1 MHRTAN
7 VHAGL
12 RLRFLLRPAIPPE
25 APSRAFD
32 GSGGYHHLFMMT
44 APLPEARARF
54 HSIVWPLA
62 IAETIV
68 WAAMYY
74 AFPALLTEWERD
86 LGWSKTELSIAFTLS
101 LVVSAS
107 LVPVAGRLIDR
118 GLARAI
124 FTGGAVLGAV
134 LLALL
139 STVTELW
146 QFYCIWIGLGVAM
159 SSTLYEACFAV
170 LMRSTGD
177 RARRAITI
185 VSIVAG
191 LAGTVAFPSAHLL
204 AGAFGWRGAVLVFAA
219 AAGGVAVPLIWSAC
233 RRAEAQATMH
243 APAPSASAAQ
253 ALAVTGA
260 PAFWLLAIAIFL
272 AALDHGMLI
281 SHVLPI
287 LNDRGIDAGLAV
299 IAASFVG
306 PMQVA
311 GRLVLMAAD
320 RLATPLA
327 ASTGCFAMM
336 ALAGVCLL
344 NAGATP
350 ALVIGFVVLQ
360 GAGIGVASVMRPVV
374 TAELLGRKN
383 FGVVSGLIG
392 LMHMGGYAIAPTV
405 SAFVWA
411 SWGYDRVITLAIAA
425 AAVAIAALLAA
436 WRAGGHGAG
445 RKPG

>member
-1 MHRTAN
+1 MT
-7 VHAGL
+7 
-12 RLRFLLRPAIPPE
+12 
-25 APSRAFD
+25 
-32 GSGGYHHLFMMT
+32 T
-44 APLPEARARF
+44 APPPAARARF

-74 AFPALLTEWERD
+74 GFPALLPTWERE
-86 LGWSKTELSIAFTLS
+86 LGWSKTELSFAFTLS

-118 GLARAI
+118 GHARAI
-124 FTGGAVLGAV
+124 FAGGAVLGAV

-139 STVTELW
+139 STVTEFW
-146 QFYCIWIGLGVAM
+146 QFLCIWIGLGVAM
-159 SSTLYEACFAV
+159 SGTLYEACFAV
-170 LMRSTGD
+170 LVRSTGD

-219 AAGGVAVPLIWSAC
+219 VVGVVAAPLVWSAC
-233 RRAEAQATMH
+233 RRAETQATMH
-243 APAPSASAAQ
+243 APEPSASAGQ
-253 ALAVTGA
+253 ALAVTRS
-260 PAFWLLAIAIFL
+260 PVFWLLASAVFL

-287 LNDRGIDAGLAV
+287 LDDRGIDVGFAV
-299 IAASFVG
+299 LAASCVG

-311 GRLVLMAAD
+311 GRLVLMATD
-320 RLATPLA
+320 RFASTVV

-336 ALAGVCLL
+336 AIAGTCLFH
-344 NAGATP
+344 AGAAP
-350 ALVIGFVVLQ
+350 ALLAGFVVLQ
-360 GAGIGVASVMRPVV
+360 GAGIGIASVMRPVV
-374 TAELLGRKN
+374 TAELLGRRN

-392 LMHMGGYAIAPTV
+392 LMHMGGYALGPSV
-405 SAFVWA
+405 SAMVWT
-411 SWGYDRVITLAIAA
+411 WGGYDRVIVLAIV
-425 AAVAIAALLAA
+425 AAVAATAALLAA
-436 WRAGGHGAG
+436 WREG
-445 RKPG
+445 RRREPRESQSPRAPSG

>member
-1 MHRTAN
+1 MTT
-7 VHAGL
+7 
-12 RLRFLLRPAIPPE
+12 
-25 APSRAFD
+25 APSPA
-32 GSGGYHHLFMMT
+32 
-44 APLPEARARF
+44 ARVRF

-74 AFPALLTEWERD
+74 AFPALLPAWERD
-86 LGWSKTELSIAFTLS
+86 LGWSKTELSFAFTLS

-118 GLARAI
+118 GLARSI

-139 STVTELW
+139 SLVTEPW
-146 QFYCIWIGLGVAM
+146 QFVCIWIGLGVAM
-159 SSTLYEACFAV
+159 SGTLYEACFAV
-170 LMRSTGD
+170 LVRSTGD

-185 VSIVAG
+185 VSVVAG

-219 AAGGVAVPLIWSAC
+219 AVGAVAVPLVWSAC
-233 RRAEAQATMH
+233 RRAEAQAAMH
-243 APAPSASAAQ
+243 APVPSASAAR
-253 ALAVTGA
+253 ALAVVRT

-287 LNDRGIDAGLAV
+287 LDDRGIDAGLAV
-299 IAASFVG
+299 VAASFIG

-311 GRLVLMAAD
+311 GRLALIAAD
-320 RLATPLA
+320 RFASTLV

-336 ALAGVCLL
+336 AIAGLCLL
-344 NAGATP
+344 DAGAAP
-350 ALVIGFVVLQ
+350 ALLVGFVVLQ

-374 TAELLGRKN
+374 TAELLGRRN
-383 FGVVSGLIG
+383 FGVVSGLVG
-392 LMHMGGYAIAPTV
+392 LMHMSGYALGPSV
-405 SAFVWA
+405 SALVW
-411 SWGYDRVITLAIAA
+411 SSGGYDRVILLAIAA
-425 AAVAIAALLAA
+425 AVVAIAALLAA
-436 WRAGGHGAG
+436 WRGGGPGRARGPQSAGA
-445 RKPG
+445 PTD

>member
-1 MHRTAN
+1 MTTARSP
-7 VHAGL
+7 V
-12 RLRFLLRPAIPPE
+12 
-25 APSRAFD
+25 AP
-32 GSGGYHHLFMMT
+32 
-44 APLPEARARF
+44 ARF

-62 IAETIV
+62 VAETIV

-74 AFPALLTEWERD
+74 AFPAFLPQWERD
-86 LGWSKTELSIAFTLS
+86 LGWSRTELSIAFTLS

-118 GLARAI
+118 GFARVI
-124 FTGGAVLGAV
+124 FVGGAVLGAV

-139 STVTELW
+139 SAVSELW

-170 LMRSTGD
+170 LVRSTGD
-177 RARRAITI
+177 RAKRAITI

-191 LAGTVAFPSAHLL
+191 LAGTVAFPSAHALS
-204 AGAFGWRGAVLVFAA
+204 GALGWRGAVLVFAA
-219 AAGGVAVPLIWSAC
+219 VVAVVAAPLIRSAC
-233 RRAEAQATMH
+233 RRAESHATTH
-243 APAPSASAAQ
+243 APDPSASTAE
-253 ALAVTGA
+253 ALAVTRTA
-260 PAFWLLAIAIFL
+260 KFRLVAIAIFL
-272 AALDHGMLI
+272 AALDHGMLV

-287 LNDRGIDAGLAV
+287 LGDRGIDAGLAV
-299 IAASFVG
+299 IAASFIG

-320 RLATPLA
+320 RFATTLA

-336 ALAGVCLL
+336 ALAGLCLL

-374 TAELLGRKN
+374 TAELLGRRN

-392 LMHMGGYAIAPTV
+392 LMHMGGYAVAPTV
-405 SAFVWA
+405 SALVWA
-411 SWGYDRVITLAIAA
+411 SGGYDRVIVLAVA
-425 AAVAIAALLAA
+425 AAVAATAALLMA
-436 WRAGGHGAG
+436 WRVDARAT
-445 RKPG
+445 RREPE

>member
-1 MHRTAN
+1 MGIRGRPRAF
-7 VHAGL
+7 AGL
-12 RLRFLLRPAIPPE
+12 H
-25 APSRAFD
+25 
-32 GSGGYHHLFMMT
+32 GYHRRSMTT
-44 APLPEARARF
+44 APPSAACARF

-74 AFPALLTEWERD
+74 AFPALLPAWERD
-86 LGWSKTELSIAFTLS
+86 LGWSKTELSFAFTLS

-146 QFYCIWIGLGVAM
+146 QFVCIWIGLGVAM
-159 SSTLYEACFAV
+159 SGTLYEACFAV
-170 LMRSTGD
+170 LVRSTGD

-185 VSIVAG
+185 VSVVAG

-219 AAGGVAVPLIWSAC
+219 AVGVVAPPLIWSAC
-233 RRAEAQATMH
+233 RRAEIQAAAH
-243 APAPSASAAQ
+243 APDPSASAGQ
-253 ALAVTGA
+253 ALAVTRS
-260 PAFWLLAIAIFL
+260 PVFRLLAIAVFL

-287 LNDRGIDAGLAV
+287 LDDRGVDAGLAV
-299 IAASFVG
+299 VAASLIG

-311 GRLVLMAAD
+311 GRLVLMATD
-320 RLATPLA
+320 RFTSTVV

-336 ALAGVCLL
+336 AIAGTCMLH
-344 NAGATP
+344 AGAAP
-350 ALVIGFVVLQ
+350 ALLVGFVALQ
-360 GAGIGVASVMRPVV
+360 GVGIGVASVMRPVV
-374 TAELLGRKN
+374 TAELLGRRN
-383 FGVVSGLIG
+383 FGVVSGLVG
-392 LMHMGGYAIAPTV
+392 LMHMSGYALGPSV
-405 SAFVWA
+405 SAVVWA
-411 SWGYDRVITLAIAA
+411 WGGYDRVIVLAIG
-425 AAVAIAALLAA
+425 AAVVATAALLAA
-436 WRAGGHGAG
+436 WRGGASGES
-445 RKPG
+445 R

>member
-1 MHRTAN
+1 MTT
-7 VHAGL
+7 
-12 RLRFLLRPAIPPE
+12 
-25 APSRAFD
+25 APSPA
-32 GSGGYHHLFMMT
+32 
-44 APLPEARARF
+44 ARVRF

-74 AFPALLTEWERD
+74 AFPALLPTWEREF
-86 LGWSKTELSIAFTLS
+86 GWSKTELSLAFTLS

-118 GLARAI
+118 GLAREI

-139 STVTELW
+139 SMVTELW
-146 QFYCIWIGLGVAM
+146 QFFCIWVGLGVAM

-170 LMRSTGD
+170 LVRSTGD

-204 AGAFGWRGAVLVFAA
+204 SAAVGWRGAVLVFAA
-219 AAGGVAVPLIWSAC
+219 VVATVAVPLVWSAC
-233 RRAEAQATMH
+233 RRAEAQATVH
-243 APAPSASAAQ
+243 APKPSASAGQ
-253 ALAVTGA
+253 ALAVAGS
-260 PAFWLLAIAIFL
+260 PVFRLLAIAVFL

-287 LNDRGIDAGLAV
+287 LDDRGIDAGLAV
-299 IAASFVG
+299 LAASFIG

-311 GRLVLMAAD
+311 GRLVLMASD
-320 RLATPLA
+320 RFASTVV

-336 ALAGVCLL
+336 AIAGTCLL
-344 NAGATP
+344 NAGAAP
-350 ALVIGFVVLQ
+350 ALLAGFVVLQ
-360 GAGIGVASVMRPVV
+360 GAGIGIASVMRPVI
-374 TAELLGRKN
+374 TAELLGRRN
-383 FGVVSGLIG
+383 FGVVSGLVG
-392 LMHMGGYAIAPTV
+392 LMHMGGYALGPSV
-405 SAFVWA
+405 SAMAWA
-411 SWGYDRVITLAIAA
+411 WGGYDRVIVLAIAA
-425 AAVAIAALLAA
+425 ACIATAALLAA
-436 WRAGGHGAG
+436 WRGGGSG
-445 RKPG
+445 RPPP

>member
-1 MHRTAN
+1 MTT
-7 VHAGL
+7 
-12 RLRFLLRPAIPPE
+12 
-25 APSRAFD
+25 APSPA
-32 GSGGYHHLFMMT
+32 
-44 APLPEARARF
+44 ACARF

-74 AFPALLTEWERD
+74 AFPALLPAWERD
-86 LGWSKTELSIAFTLS
+86 LGWSKTELSFAFTLS

-118 GLARAI
+118 GLARTI
-124 FTGGAVLGAV
+124 FTGGAVLGAA

-146 QFYCIWIGLGVAM
+146 QFFCIWIGLGVAM

-170 LMRSTGD
+170 LVRSTGD

-204 AGAFGWRGAVLVFAA
+204 TGALGWRGAVLVFAA
-219 AAGGVAVPLIWSAC
+219 VVFVVAVPLIWSAC
-233 RRAEAQATMH
+233 RRAEAHAAMH
-243 APAPSASAAQ
+243 APPPSASAAQ
-253 ALAVTGA
+253 ALSVAGT

-272 AALDHGMLI
+272 VALDHGMVI

-287 LNDRGIDAGLAV
+287 LDDRGIDAGLAV
-299 IAASFVG
+299 VAASCIG

-311 GRLVLMAAD
+311 GRLVLMATD
-320 RLATPLA
+320 RLATPFA
-327 ASTGCFAMM
+327 ASAGCFAMM
-336 ALAGVCLL
+336 TIAGVCLL
-344 NAGATP
+344 YAGATP
-350 ALVIGFVVLQ
+350 VLVIGFVVLQ
-360 GAGIGVASVMRPVV
+360 GAGIGIASVMRPVV
-374 TAELLGRKN
+374 TAELLGTRN

-392 LMHMGGYAIAPTV
+392 LMHMGGYAIAPSV
-405 SAFVWA
+405 SALVWA
-411 SWGYDRVITLAIAA
+411 WRGYDQVIVLAIAA
-425 AAVAIAALLAA
+425 AAAAIAALLAA
-436 WRAGGHGAG
+436 WKSG
-445 RKPG
+445 RPGEPQEPP